1 MMHRTI
7 ASPTL
12 ARTRAV
18 TAVSILATLLLGCS
32 GAKDDASGTVADTT
46 STPAAGEVASA
57 APEGASKGKI
67 HLEVTGGPNAGVY
80 DVDMKDSG
88 CSYGL
93 AGPTAWGNQ
102 YSIDS
107 SDPKQFSS
115 LQLVVPDTKA
125 AASGTSEFQM
135 TAQFGPL
142 FGNGASYDV
151 NTRSDAGTKKGSG
164 QVTVQD
170 QGSTGHVTFD
180 AKTDDGVGL
189 KGTIDCQSVLRNG

>member
-1 MMHRTI
+1 MHRTL
-7 ASPTL
+7 ASPAL

-18 TAVSILATLLLGCS
+18 AAASILAALLLACS
-32 GAKDDASGTVADTT
+32 GAKDDASDTVADTT
-46 STPAAGEVASA
+46 STPAAGEAASA
-57 APEGASKGKI
+57 AAEGASKGKI

-80 DVDMKDSG
+80 DAEMKDTG

-93 AGPTAWGNQ
+93 AGATAWGNQ
-102 YSIDS
+102 YSIDT
-107 SDPKQFSS
+107 SDPKEFSS
-115 LQLVVPDTKA
+115 LQMIVPDTKA
-125 AASGTSEFQM
+125 AAGGTSEFQM

-151 NTRSDAGTKKGSG
+151 NTRSDAATKKGSG

-189 KGTIDCQSVLRNG
+189 KGTIDCLSVLRNG

>member
-1 MMHRTI
+1 MPPTI
-7 ASPTL
+7 ASPAL
-12 ARTRAV
+12 ARTRSV
-18 TAVSILATLLLGCS
+18 TTVLTLATLVLACS
-32 GAKDDASGTVADTT
+32 GAQGDAGNGAADSAAAPVAG
-46 STPAAGEVASA
+46 AEASA
-57 APEGASKGKI
+57 APAGETQGTI
-67 HLEVTGGPNAGVY
+67 HLEVAGGPNAGVY
-80 DVDMKDSG
+80 DAEMKDAG

-107 SDPKQFSS
+107 NDAAQFSS

-135 TAQFGPL
+135 TVQFGPL
-142 FGNGASYDV
+142 FGDGTSYDV
-151 NTRSDAGTKKGSG
+151 NTRPDAATKKGSG

-180 AKTDDGVGL
+180 AKTDEGVGL
-189 KGTIDCQSVLRNG
+189 KGTIDCQSVIRNG